1 MDDRHLDSI
10 CKQIYKRFP
19 EVSGSR
25 PKVQAQKL
33 PSGSNDAPSQ
43 YLMVFQGTQTTADGK
58 PIKRIVRVVVSEQ
71 GRILKVTTS
80 R

>member
-1 MDDRHLDSI
+1 MDNKHLDSI

-19 EVSGSR
+19 EVSGYH
-25 PKVQAQKL
+25 PKVQTQNL
-33 PSGSNDAPSQ
+33 PHGNSESTSQ
-43 YLMVFQGTQTTADGK
+43 YLLIFQGSRTTADGK
-58 PIKRIVRVVVSEQ
+58 SINRIVRVVVSEQ

>member
-1 MDDRHLDSI
+1 MDNKHLDSI

-19 EVSGSR
+19 ELSGSR

-33 PSGSNDAPSQ
+33 NTGDSEVPSQ
-43 YLMVFQGTQTTADGK
+43 YLLIFQGARTTADGK
-58 PIKRIVRVVVSEQ
+58 SINRIVRVVASDQ
-71 GRILKVTTS
+71 GKILKVTTS

>member
-1 MDDRHLDSI
+1 MDDKHLDSI
-10 CKQIYKRFP
+10 CRQIYKRFP

-25 PKVQAQKL
+25 PKVQAQK
-33 PSGSNDAPSQ
+33 SSSSSADASTQ
-43 YLMVFQGTQTTADGK
+43 YLLIFQGSRSTADGK
-58 PIKRIVRVVVSEQ
+58 SINRIVRVVASEQ

>member
-1 MDDRHLDSI
+1 MDDKHLDSI

-33 PSGSNDAPSQ
+33 TSGNNDTPSQ
-43 YLMVFQGTQTTADGK
+43 YLMVFQGDQATADGK
-58 PIKRIVRVVVSEQ
+58 SIKRILRVVVSEQ

>member
-1 MDDRHLDSI
+1 MDDKHLDSI

-25 PKVQAQKL
+25 PKVQAQKP
-33 PSGSNDAPSQ
+33 PSGSDGTSSQ
-43 YLMVFQGTQTTADGK
+43 YLLIFQGSRSAADGK
-58 PIKRIVRVVVSEQ
+58 SINRIIRVVASEQ

>member
-1 MDDRHLDSI
+1 MDDKYLDSI

-25 PKVQAQKL
+25 PKVQAQKGT
-33 PSGSNDAPSQ
+33 SGSKDAPSQ
-43 YLMVFQGTQTTADGK
+43 YLIVFQGSRDTADGK
-58 PIKRIVRVVVSEQ
+58 SINRIVRVVASEQ

>member
-1 MDDRHLDSI
+1 MDNKHLDSI
-10 CKQIYKRFP
+10 CKQIFKRFP

-33 PSGSNDAPSQ
+33 NSGGDDAPSQ
-43 YLMVFQGTQTTADGK
+43 YLLIFQGTRTTADGK
-58 PIKRIVRVVVSEQ
+58 SINRIVRVVASEQ
-71 GRILKVTTS
+71 GQILKVTTS

>member
-1 MDDRHLDSI
+1 MDDKHLDSI

-19 EVSGSR
+19 EVSGSL
-25 PKVQAQKL
+25 PKIQSQKSPL
-33 PSGSNDAPSQ
+33 GSGDAASQ
-43 YLMVFQGTQTTADGK
+43 YLLVFQGNRAAADGK
-58 PIKRIVRVVVSEQ
+58 SIHRIVRVVASEQ

>member
-1 MDDRHLDSI
+1 MDDKHLDSI

-25 PKVQAQKL
+25 PKVHAQKL
-33 PSGSNDAPSQ
+33 TSGGSDTQSQ
-43 YLMVFQGTQTTADGK
+43 YLLIFQGSRTTADGK
-58 PIKRIVRVVVSEQ
+58 SINRIIRVVASEQ